1 MKDIDFSIFNKLDCE
16 RQFQKVNFL
25 PYKNICK
32 LICGALVGFDKGTI
46 QWLNTLREEG
56 NEFFFLSEVT
66 GENEVKTAQKVKL
79 PFICTPCSLA
89 KEQIITNVLCKCNIV
104 NLMHVLKNPLLNK
117 CMNQMKAMYPQ
128 ISINYALEWVCFA
141 ESFIIRLLDELKP
154 KEIYLWNIYYPF
166 HRIIKFVAEKDKIP
180 VKCIEFGCIPGTIA
194 IDNIGQ
200 QGEAFP
206 FREKN
211 IFSAYNVSNKML
223 EETKKRLE
231 HIYMTGENRNEQSMQ
246 VSLDTKKN
254 KNSNNK
260 TILFVGCN
268 DLESTFMSSNKKKA
282 ASLLFASSR
291 AAYSFVKKKCD
302 INQWSLKYKPHP
314 IEVTRYGKQIY
325 DENYVEGNVN
335 WLIDSVDLVITPF
348 SQCAYI
354 AMIRK
359 VPVILLG
366 FCELWG
372 TGSVYEVTK
381 KSEFEKVVNIALE
394 NGVTE
399 NMESNFLIHVTRML
413 GFYLKEIN

>member
-1 MKDIDFSIFNKLDCE
+1 
-16 RQFQKVNFL
+16 
-25 PYKNICK
+25 
-32 LICGALVGFDKGTI
+32 
-46 QWLNTLREEG
+46 
-56 NEFFFLSEVT
+56 
-66 GENEVKTAQKVKL
+66 
-79 PFICTPCSLA
+79 
-89 KEQIITNVLCKCNIV
+89 
-104 NLMHVLKNPLLNK
+104 
-117 CMNQMKAMYPQ
+117 
-128 ISINYALEWVCFA
+128 
-141 ESFIIRLLDELKP
+141 
-154 KEIYLWNIYYPF
+154 
-166 HRIIKFVAEKDKIP
+166 
-180 VKCIEFGCIPGTIA
+180 
-194 IDNIGQ
+194 
-200 QGEAFP
+200 
-206 FREKN
+206 
-211 IFSAYNVSNKML
+211 
-223 EETKKRLE
+223 
-231 HIYMTGENRNEQSMQ
+231 
-246 VSLDTKKN
+246 
-254 KNSNNK
+254 
-260 TILFVGCN
+260 
-268 DLESTFMSSNKKKA
+268 MSSNKKKA

-381 KSEFEKVVNIALE
+381 KSEFEKVVKIALE

>member
-1 MKDIDFSIFNKLDCE
+1 
-16 RQFQKVNFL
+16 
-25 PYKNICK
+25 
-32 LICGALVGFDKGTI
+32 
-46 QWLNTLREEG
+46 
-56 NEFFFLSEVT
+56 
-66 GENEVKTAQKVKL
+66 
-79 PFICTPCSLA
+79 
-89 KEQIITNVLCKCNIV
+89 
-104 NLMHVLKNPLLNK
+104 MHVLKNPLLNK
-117 CMNQMKAMYPQ
+117 CMDQMKAMYPQ

-154 KEIYLWNIYYPF
+154 KEIYLW
-166 HRIIKFVAEKDKIP
+166 KIP

-231 HIYMTGENRNEQSMQ
+231 HIYMTGENRNEQSMK

-254 KNSNNK
+254 KDSNNK
-260 TILFVGCN
+260 TILFLGCN

-314 IEVTRYGKQIY
+314 ID

-381 KSEFEKVVNIALE
+381 KSEFEKVVKIALE